1 VVEKITE
8 EKKMSSNRDSN
19 VPASEAALEERIA
32 AAGLTAPR
40 VTPQQVDDQ
49 IVSEHYFTARDG
61 VFGAGYLGNA
71 SDNLVSASSPL
82 ALLTFCVLVL
92 RNGFVLTGESACA
105 SPENFN
111 AAIGRE
117 IARRNARD
125 KIWSLEGYA
134 LRNQLMAVQR

>member
-1 VVEKITE
+1 
-8 EKKMSSNRDSN
+8 MNSRDLN
-19 VPASEAALEERIA
+19 APADSEPAIEERIV

-49 IVSEHYFTARDG
+49 IAGEDYH
-61 VFGAGYLGNA
+61 VFPGTT
-71 SDNLVSASSPL
+71 
-82 ALLTFCVLVL
+82 LTVCCLTL
-92 RNGFVLTGESACA
+92 RNGFCVTGESAAA
-105 SPENFN
+105 SPENFDRQ
-111 AAIGRE
+111 IGRD